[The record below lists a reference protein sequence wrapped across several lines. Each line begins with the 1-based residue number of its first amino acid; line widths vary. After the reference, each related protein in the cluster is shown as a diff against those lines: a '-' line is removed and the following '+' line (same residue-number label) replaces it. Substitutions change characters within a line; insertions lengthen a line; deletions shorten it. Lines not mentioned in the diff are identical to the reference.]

1 MKKNINWEFIKGY
14 FRLMADKEDE
24 QEIIKSITKDVRFHG
39 ANLWVLIFAIFIAS
53 LGLNINSTAVII
65 GAMLISPL
73 MGPIIGMGLAIGIN
87 DFELL
92 KKSFK
97 NYFIAVIISVVT
109 ATFYF
114 FISPFSEAQS
124 ELLARTSPTLYDV
137 LIAFFGGAAGI
148 VAICT
153 KGKGNVLPGVAI
165 ATALMPPLCTAGYGL
180 ATGHLVYFFSA
191 FYLFFINTVFICLAT
206 YLGVRMLNFEY
217 KKIVNKERYKKV
229 HRYIGIIVVLTMIPA
244 GIITFNIIRNSI
256 FKTNVSQFIESELDK
271 NGTRIIDHDIIKNSH
286 SLRVVA
292 VGKIISDN
300 DIKKIQSNMN
310 NYNLGGYSLQII
322 QGSQSDSIMLLNNK
336 VNTMSVTK
344 NNYTRLVQEQ
354 SDEIQ
359 SLQKKLG
366 NYTQYEEISI
376 KLRDQIKVL
385 FPQINT
391 FGLSSFVQASTDTT
405 DNVRYT
411 IAIIELKKKEK
422 FTSQEFTKLRNWLS
436 TYINSDSIRIIT
448 TSNH

>member
-1 MKKNINWEFIKGY
+1 
-14 FRLMADKEDE
+14 
-24 QEIIKSITKDVRFHG
+24 
-39 ANLWVLIFAIFIAS
+39 
-53 LGLNINSTAVII
+53 
-65 GAMLISPL
+65 
-73 MGPIIGMGLAIGIN
+73 
-87 DFELL
+87 
-92 KKSFK
+92 
-97 NYFIAVIISVVT
+97 
-109 ATFYF
+109 
-114 FISPFSEAQS
+114 
-124 ELLARTSPTLYDV
+124 
-137 LIAFFGGAAGI
+137 
-148 VAICT
+148 
-153 KGKGNVLPGVAI
+153 
-165 ATALMPPLCTAGYGL
+165 MPPLCTAGYGL

-244 GIITFNIIRNSI
+244 GIITLNIIRNSI
-256 FKTNVSQFIESELDK
+256 FKTNISQFIESELDK
-271 NGTRIIDHDIIKNSH
+271 NGTRIIDHDIIKDTH
-286 SLRVVA
+286 SIRVVA